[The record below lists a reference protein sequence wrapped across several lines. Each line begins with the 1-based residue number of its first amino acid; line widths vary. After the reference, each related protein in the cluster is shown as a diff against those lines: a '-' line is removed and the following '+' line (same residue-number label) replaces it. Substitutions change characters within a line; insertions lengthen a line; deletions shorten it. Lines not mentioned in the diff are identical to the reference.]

1 MLREYLYHL
10 EYILTKV
17 DDEHQQYRKKMETQ
31 TETLYQEYLNYRKT
45 DLKKDQFIYILN
57 LFPSLLV
64 CMSDGVLDKEE
75 WDGVMRIADGMAEEC
90 AISAIGKEKESLSQI
105 FKEEFKYLLEN
116 FERWKMKFLN
126 TLKSYLDK
134 HKEEKEFVLET
145 MYLFANAS
153 EGISDVEKE
162 TIDELSEKLLLEN

>member
-1 MLREYLYHL
+1 M
-10 EYILTKV
+10 
-17 DDEHQQYRKKMETQ
+17 MEIQ

-45 DLKKDQFIYILN
+45 DLTKDQFIYILN

-75 WDGVMRIADGMAEEC
+75 WDGVMRIADGMAEEY
-90 AISAIGKEKESLSQI
+90 AITAIGNEKESLSQN

-126 TLKSYLDK
+126 TLKSYLNK
-134 HKEEKEFVLET
+134 HTEEKEFVLET